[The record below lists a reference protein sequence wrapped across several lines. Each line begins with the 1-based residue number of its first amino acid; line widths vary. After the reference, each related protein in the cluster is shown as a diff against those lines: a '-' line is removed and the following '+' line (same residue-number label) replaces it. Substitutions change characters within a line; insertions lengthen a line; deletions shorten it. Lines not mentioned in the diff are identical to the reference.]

1 MLLFFIIKK
10 CGYECPF
17 QFKAVVYRRYVDDI
31 FVLFKSEHLNFLLR
45 FFAKPHLVEFL
56 LITVVLIML
65 PKGEV

>member
-45 FFAKPHLVEFL
+45 FFAKPHLIEFL
-56 LITVVLIML
+56 LITIVLIMI
-65 PKGEV
+65 PKREV